1 VVQTKSW
8 TWETTISTSPP
19 SSASDDVAARL
30 LAIRQRIELAG
41 GDPSRIRVIGVTK
54 SFGPDAVLSARQAGL
69 ADLGENYASELVEKA
84 AADSSDDGVVWHF
97 LGAVQ
102 RNKVAQLAPL
112 VGLWQSVAR
121 AAEGERIAR
130 FAPAARV
137 LVQVE
142 TTGLPGR
149 NGCPPAEAE
158 QLVAQL
164 TDQGLVVQGLM
175 TVAAPGE
182 GAAKEAFE
190 TLAHLADRLGLEER
204 SMGMSDDLEAAV
216 AAGSTMVRIGRALF
230 GARAPGP
237 AA

>member
-1 VVQTKSW
+1 M
-8 TWETTISTSPP
+8 TTISTSPP
-19 SSASDDVAARL
+19 SSASDVARRL
-30 LAIRQRIELAG
+30 DAIRERIERAG
-41 GDPSRIRVIGVTK
+41 GEPSRVRVVGVTK
-54 SFGPDAVLSARQAGL
+54 GFGPHVVHAACRAGL
-69 ADLGENYASELVEKA
+69 TDLGENYAAELGAKA
-84 AADSSDDGVVWHF
+84 AAESGDPGVVWHF

-130 FAPAARV
+130 FAPGARV

-142 TTGLPGR
+142 TTGLAAR
-149 NGCPPAEAE
+149 NGCSPTATGE
-158 QLVAQL
+158 LVTRL
-164 TDQGLVVQGLM
+164 GDLGLRVRGLM

-182 GAAKEAFE
+182 GAAKESFE
-190 TLAHLADRLGLEER
+190 TLGRLADRLGLEER

-230 GARAPGP
+230 GARPP
-237 AA
+237 ATAA